1 MKTAGLLFLLTLLSL
16 AFNKATAQQGFV
28 YDNQIY
34 LAQIQTV
41 QCYNSQ
47 KEQSMPVITLKSAEQ
62 IKFSFDDL
70 NGGSKNYW
78 YTVEH
83 CTSDWKSS
91 RLSPLDYL
99 EGMTDDRIVDYQYS
113 SNTLQKYTHYA
124 LSLPND
130 QLKIKISGNY
140 LLKVYLDGN
149 LKKPVVSQRFYV
161 VENTVTIGAEVVPS
175 NQVPDRNLNQKINF
189 SIFHPNP
196 IQNPY
201 TDIKAIVMQNGIP
214 QTAITNTRPSFIKPG
229 TLVYNDLNTNDFRA
243 GNQFRKFDTRSFR
256 YKAQNVQNII
266 MDSTVNVILFNDIS
280 GNSGKYTSQFD
291 ENGNFFIRN
300 QDGRDNDTESDY
312 AHVLFTL
319 GANAPGAD
327 GDVYV
332 VGRFNNYNLT
342 ESNKLNWQPSK
353 KRFYGNLLL
362 KQGVYDYKYV
372 WRDNKT
378 GKIDDTA
385 LEGSFFETENAY
397 QIFVYFRKPGSR
409 WDELIGYTNIGTLVR
424 N

>member
-1 MKTAGLLFLLTLLSL
+1 MKTAGLLFLITLFNL
-16 AFNKATAQQGFV
+16 AFNTAQAQSFA

-34 LAQIQTV
+34 LPAIQTV
-41 QCYNSQ
+41 QCYNAQ
-47 KEQSMPVITLKSAEQ
+47 KEQSMPVITLRSAEQ

-113 SNTLQKYTHYA
+113 SNTLQKYTHYS
-124 LSLPND
+124 LNLPND

-175 NQVPDRNLNQKINF
+175 NQVPDRSLNQKINF
-189 SIFHPNP
+189 SVFHTSP

-201 TDIKAIVMQNGIP
+201 TDIKAVVMQNGIP
-214 QTAITNTRPSFIKPG
+214 QTAVTNSRPSFIKPG
-229 TLVYNDLNTNDFRA
+229 TLVYNDLNSNDFRA

-312 AHVLFTL
+312 AQVLFTL
-319 GANAPGAD
+319 SANAPGTD

-332 VGRFNNYNLT
+332 VGRFNNYSLT
-342 ESNKLNWQPSK
+342 ESNKLNWQSSK

-362 KQGVYDYKYV
+362 KQGVYDYKYI
-372 WRDNKT
+372 WKDNKT
-378 GKIDDTA
+378 GKTDDTV